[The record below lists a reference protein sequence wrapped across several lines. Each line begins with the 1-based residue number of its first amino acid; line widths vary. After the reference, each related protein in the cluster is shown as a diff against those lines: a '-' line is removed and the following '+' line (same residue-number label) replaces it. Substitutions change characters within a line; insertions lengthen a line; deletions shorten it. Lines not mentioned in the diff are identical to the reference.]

1 MRNLTYTLRA
11 VPLLASIL
19 CGIARGEAPP
29 PVRFSRDILPIL
41 SENCYQCHGPDE
53 KARKAKLRLDTR
65 EGAFRIKEDKAV
77 ILPGKSAESE
87 LIRRVTNTD
96 PDEVMPPPKSKPK
109 LMPAQVDLLKR
120 WGEQGA

>member
-41 SENCYQCHGPDE
+41 SGNCFQCHGPDE
-53 KARKAKLRLDTR
+53 RARKAKLRLDR
-65 EGAFRIKEDKAV
+65 EDGVRRV
-77 ILPGKSAESE
+77 VVPGNPEESE
-87 LIRRVTNTD
+87 LVRRVLSAD
-96 PDEVMPPPKSKPK
+96 QEEVMPPRRSNRA
-109 LMPAQVDLLKR
+109 LSSAQKEALRR
-120 WGEQGA
+120 WVEQGAPW